1 MCGER
6 AQPLSL
12 FSQKS
17 SLSPF
22 SFARPVGPS
31 KTERG
36 GRTGR
41 LIFAQHAKRG
51 NYFQF
56 WSAYVPC
63 GAQHLDAVQLA
74 LEQIDVIKRLADLY
88 PSYLQLVTTAKG
100 QRHAS
105 SDKRASARLSP
116 F

>member
-1 MCGER
+1 M
-6 AQPLSL
+6 
-12 FSQKS
+12 
-17 SLSPF
+17 
-22 SFARPVGPS
+22 
-31 KTERG
+31 
-36 GRTGR
+36 GR

-105 SDKRASARLSP
+105 SDKRPRSSVTFLIIQLIIFGPKIRTFAMR
-116 F
+116 

>member
-1 MCGER
+1 MS
-6 AQPLSL
+6 AHQPLSL
-12 FSQKS
+12 PQKS
-17 SLSPF
+17 TISLILF
-22 SFARPVGPS
+22 RPVHQRA
-31 KTERG
+31 TETAG
-36 GRTGR
+36 GRRGR

-100 QRHAS
+100 QRQ
-105 SDKRASARLSP
+105 K
-116 F
+116 

>member
-1 MCGER
+1 LRRLKPAKVKRSGGKKAEN
-6 AQPLSL
+6 PLV
-12 FSQKS
+12 
-17 SLSPF
+17 LSVGRE
-22 SFARPVGPS
+22 SFNGAEG
-31 KTERG
+31 
-36 GRTGR
+36 

-100 QRHAS
+100 QNH
-105 SDKRASARLSP
+105 DKRTSSL
-116 F
+116 